1 MRQLLLLFAFTG
13 LMTICYGQSISSSVI
28 ATAGGSSEAG
38 GINLSWTMGELAIET
53 FSTDNLV
60 LTQGFQQGY
69 YEITSI
75 DDPLTKLIDLQIYPN
90 PAIDFINILI
100 ENHDAKS
107 IKIELYSIDGK
118 LVTNEQWE
126 NTGSPYQFKLNRF
139 SSNQYILKVID
150 LDNGISNSFKIIK
163 R

>member
-1 MRQLLLLFAFTG
+1 MLVG
-13 LMTICYGQSISSSVI
+13 YGQSISSSVI

-53 FSTDNLV
+53 FTTTNLI

-75 DDPLTKLIDLQIYPN
+75 EDPLTKLMDLQIYPN
-90 PAIDFINILI
+90 PAIDIINILI
-100 ENHDAKS
+100 ENQDTKY
-107 IKIELYSIDGK
+107 IRLELYSIDGK

-126 NTGSPYQFKLNRF
+126 NTGSAYQFQLNRF